1 MIQAFF
7 QSYGLQ
13 LLISLGLSLLLV
25 RLSMLCAAP
34 LGLLDQPGGRKDH
47 AAPTPVTGGLG
58 IFFALLITSLLFGRF
73 EFQLDIFFIA
83 GAWLL
88 LIGVLDDRYD
98 LSSLVRFV
106 VQAMA
111 AGIMIAFA
119 GLQASELS
127 DVVGISG
134 FHLGVLTPVFTV
146 FITIGLINALNMADG
161 SDGYLAGQVMAAL
174 GLFAGLAF
182 YAGNIGLAA
191 QCGLFAAAV
200 LGFWFWNMRFPWQ
213 SRARVFLGDAGS
225 TLLGFAVVWFA
236 LQLTQNPE
244 HPVTPVLAPWM
255 IALPVLDCVVLM
267 LDRMRQ
273 GRSPFSADRNHMHH
287 LLLDAGFTPT
297 VIAIAMMLLSV
308 IIGCIAAIAVK
319 YGATRTWVV
328 IGYFVLIALYWA
340 FIFNRQ
346 RAVSYLRFLRT
357 GNKSE
362 VTTFSRKETK
372 DMS

>member
-1 MIQAFF
+1 
-7 QSYGLQ
+7 
-13 LLISLGLSLLLV
+13 LLVSLGLSLVLV

-58 IFFALLITSLLFGRF
+58 IFFALLVTSLLFGRF
-73 EFQLDIFFIA
+73 EFHLDIFFIA

-88 LIGVLDDRYD
+88 LIGVLDDRFD
-98 LSSLVRFV
+98 LSSLIRFF
-106 VQAMA
+106 VQAIA
-111 AGIMIAFA
+111 ATIMIVFA

-134 FHLGVLTPVFTV
+134 FHLGMLTPVFTV

-161 SDGYLAGQVMAAL
+161 SDGYLAGQVLAAL

-191 QCGLFAAAV
+191 QCALFAAAV
-200 LGFWFWNMRFPWQ
+200 SGFWFWNMRFPWQ
-213 SRARVFLGDAGS
+213 PRAKVFLGDAGS

-236 LQLTQNPE
+236 LQLTQNLD

-267 LDRMRQ
+267 LDRIRQ
-273 GRSPFSADRNHMHH
+273 RRSPFSADRNHMHH
-287 LLLDAGFTPT
+287 LLLDAGFSPT
-297 VIAIAMMLLSV
+297 YIAIAMMILSV
-308 IIGCIAAIAVK
+308 LIGCIAAIAVK
-319 YGATRTWVV
+319 FGATRTWLV
-328 IGYFVLIALYWA
+328 IAYLCLIGLYWA
-340 FIFNRQ
+340 FSYNRQ
-346 RAVSYLRFLRT
+346 RAVACLRFLRT
-357 GNKSE
+357 GTKYDATAFNQKQ
-362 VTTFSRKETK
+362 TK
-372 DMS
+372 DAS